1 MQTVIPSFRD
11 ATKQS
16 TFYIHIY
23 SESQSLYS
31 GKHETGSVF
40 LFVRVC
46 ETKKNARIESKL
58 NAKRESW
65 IWLNEEWTCFI
76 YTITR
81 CSVIYTYRLVMI
93 NMQQYDLIQHFIQ
106 NIKWSLIFRLI
117 LVLSLCACV
126 YVCKINRTHRD
137 VRTIKSSFFLFNDQ
151 TKNNNC
157 FVFAH
162 CFRLTHMPPIF
173 ALSERK
179 LVAHR
184 SNITKIST

>member
-1 MQTVIPSFRD
+1 MWN
-11 ATKQS
+11 
-16 TFYIHIY
+16 
-23 SESQSLYS
+23 
-31 GKHETGSVF
+31 
-40 LFVRVC
+40 
-46 ETKKNARIESKL
+46 KKIARIESKL

-117 LVLSLCACV
+117 LVLSLCARVC
-126 YVCKINRTHRD
+126 VCKINGTHRD

-151 TKNNNC
+151 TKNYNC

-173 ALSERK
+173 WAERK
-179 LVAHR
+179 EISGSSIESRKYQHNRLNKMQ
-184 SNITKIST
+184 SKLNLSTKNIVITPRGAYVGQI

>member
-1 MQTVIPSFRD
+1 MWN
-11 ATKQS
+11 
-16 TFYIHIY
+16 
-23 SESQSLYS
+23 
-31 GKHETGSVF
+31 
-40 LFVRVC
+40 
-46 ETKKNARIESKL
+46 KKIARIESKL

-117 LVLSLCACV
+117 LVLSLCARVC
-126 YVCKINRTHRD
+126 VCKINGTHRD

-151 TKNNNC
+151 TKNYN
-157 FVFAH
+157 FWA
-162 CFRLTHMPPIF
+162 
-173 ALSERK
+173 ERK
-179 LVAHR
+179 EISGSSIESRKYQHNRLNKMQ
-184 SNITKIST
+184 SKLNLSTKNIVITPRGAYVGQI

>member
-1 MQTVIPSFRD
+1 MWN
-11 ATKQS
+11 
-16 TFYIHIY
+16 
-23 SESQSLYS
+23 
-31 GKHETGSVF
+31 
-40 LFVRVC
+40 
-46 ETKKNARIESKL
+46 KKIARIESKL

-117 LVLSLCACV
+117 LVLSLCARVC
-126 YVCKINRTHRD
+126 VCKINGTHRD

-151 TKNNNC
+151 TKNYNC

-173 ALSERK
+173 ELSERK

-184 SNITKIST
+184 SNHENINITDLIKCNRN